1 MPSRAARIGGR
12 VVQVADD
19 QPTFWDR
26 VAAGRWEPDTL
37 AVIDAIVDDRTTFVD
52 LGAWVGP
59 TALYAAA
66 IARRVVAVEAD
77 PAALDQLR
85 RNLAV
90 NPELAAR
97 VEVVPRAV
105 HARDGHVTLGA
116 RRKPGDS
123 MSSTLLGNAGR
134 TWQAATLTPG
144 ELAAMLSAD
153 ERVVV
158 KIDIEGGEY
167 DLLPSLAP
175 LLARTEAVLVSF
187 HPKMLTAASADQREA
202 ARRTRAALA
211 ALAGFHARALD
222 AKSAWHARLA
232 PLLLR
237 WRGHL
242 ICNDWLFTRR

>member
-1 MPSRAARIGGR
+1 MGGR

-26 VAAGRWEPDTL
+26 VAAGRWEPHTL
-37 AVIDAIVDDRTTFVD
+37 AVIDAIVDARTTFVD

-85 RNLAV
+85 RNLAA
-90 NPELAAR
+90 NPPLGAR

-105 HARDGHVTLGA
+105 HARDGDVTLGA

-123 MSSTLLGNAGR
+123 MSSTLLGDAAR
-134 TWQAATLTPG
+134 TWQAATVTP
-144 ELAAMLSAD
+144 EQLAAMLSGD
-153 ERVVV
+153 ERIVV

-167 DLLPSLAP
+167 DLLPSLGP
-175 LLARTEAVLVSF
+175 LLGRTQAVLISF
-187 HPKMLTAASADQREA
+187 HPKMLAAATADRREA
-202 ARRTRAALA
+202 TRRTRAALA
-211 ALAGFHARALD
+211 ALAGFRARALD
-222 AKSAWHARLA
+222 AKSAWHARAA

-237 WRGHL
+237 WRGRL
-242 ICNDWLFTRR
+242 LCNDWLFKRH

>member
-1 MPSRAARIGGR
+1 VTRPVRMGGR
-12 VVQVADD
+12 TIYVADD

-26 VAAGRWEPDTL
+26 VEAGRWEPQTL
-37 AVIDAIVDDRTTFVD
+37 AVIDRLVDGRTTFVD

-59 TALYAAA
+59 TTLHAAA
-66 IARRVVAVEAD
+66 AARRIIAVEAD

-85 RNLAV
+85 RNLAA
-90 NPELAAR
+90 NPDLARR

-123 MSSTLLGNAGR
+123 MSSTLLGDADR
-134 TWQAATLTPG
+134 TWQAATVTPR
-144 ELAAMLSAD
+144 ELAAMLGAD

-167 DLLPSLAP
+167 DLLPALAP
-175 LLARTEAVLVSF
+175 LLDRAAAVLVSF
-187 HPKMLTAASADQREA
+187 HPTLLAAAASDAGEA

-211 ALAGFHARALD
+211 ALAGFRAQALD
-222 AKSAWHARLA
+222 AKTAWRAGLA
-232 PLLLR
+232 PLLLK
-237 WRGHL
+237 WRGSL
-242 ICNDWLFTRR
+242 AYDDWLFTRR

>member
-1 MPSRAARIGGR
+1 VATRAVRMGCR

-26 VAAGRWEPDTL
+26 VEAGRWEPRTL
-37 AVIDAIVDDRTTFVD
+37 AAIDRLVDRRTTFID

-59 TALYAAA
+59 TTLYAAA
-66 IARRVVAVEAD
+66 VARRVVAVEAD

-85 RNLAV
+85 RNLAA
-90 NPELAAR
+90 NPDLAAR

-105 HARDGHVTLGA
+105 HARDGQVTLGA

-123 MSSTLLGNAGR
+123 MSSTLLAEAER
-134 TWQAATLTPG
+134 SWQAETVTP
-144 ELAAMLSAD
+144 EQLAAGLSGD

-175 LLARTEAVLVSF
+175 LLGRTEAVLVSF
-187 HPKMLTAASADQREA
+187 HPKMLTAAAADRRDA

-211 ALAGFHARALD
+211 ALAGFRARSLD
-222 AKSAWHARLA
+222 AKSTWHARLA

-237 WRGHL
+237 LRGRL
-242 ICNDWLFTRR
+242 LCDDWLFTRR

>member
-37 AVIDAIVDDRTTFVD
+37 AVIDEIVDDRTTFVD

-85 RNLAV
+85 RNLAA

-123 MSSTLLGNAGR
+123 MSSTLLGDAGR

-144 ELAAMLSAD
+144 AARGDALRRRTHRRQDRHRGRRIRSLAVPRAAPRAHRSRPGLVPPQDARGRDVPTSA
-153 ERVVV
+153 RRPAAPA
-158 KIDIEGGEY
+158 
-167 DLLPSLAP
+167 LPSP
-175 LLARTEAVLVSF
+175 
-187 HPKMLTAASADQREA
+187 PWPASARGRSMRR
-202 ARRTRAALA
+202 AR
-211 ALAGFHARALD
+211 GM
-222 AKSAWHARLA
+222 
-232 PLLLR
+232 
-237 WRGHL
+237 RGS
-242 ICNDWLFTRR
+242 RRFC

>member
-1 MPSRAARIGGR
+1 MGGR
-12 VVQVADD
+12 AVQVADD

-26 VAAGRWEPDTL
+26 VAAGRWEPHTL
-37 AVIDAIVDDRTTFVD
+37 AAIDRIVAARTTFVD

-66 IARRVVAVEAD
+66 IARRVIAVEAD

-85 RNLAV
+85 HNLAA

-105 HARDGHVTLGA
+105 HARHGHVTLGA

-123 MSSTLLGNAGR
+123 MSSTLLGDAGR
-134 TWQAATLTPG
+134 TWQAEAVTPAQ
-144 ELAAMLSAD
+144 LAAMLSGD
-153 ERVVV
+153 ERIVV

-175 LLARTEAVLVSF
+175 LLARAEAVLISF
-187 HPKMLTAASADQREA
+187 HPKMLAAATADRREA

-211 ALAGFHARALD
+211 ALTGFRARALD

-232 PLLLR
+232 PLFLR
-237 WRGHL
+237 WRGRL
-242 ICNDWLFTRR
+242 LCNDWLFTRR